1 MVEFFFFIGKKTLKT
16 GRKKEFLKVKITV
29 ALNITYGNMIS
40 LNIEFN
46 KSLLNF
52 QNKIEKNEHNE
63 LFQSSFKTDIF
74 TFPSTV

>member
-46 KSLLNF
+46 KSVKF
-52 QNKIEKNEHNE
+52 SK
-63 LFQSSFKTDIF
+63 
-74 TFPSTV
+74 